1 MGRCE
6 KGGICHND
14 KSGQETGNGRER
26 SVGWSYFLLFPLTGG
41 AKTAGGEVDARSS
54 LLFMFASTFAL
65 SLFALTS
72 TFVRTDVAKEMI
84 FKEGGEISNVG
95 SKKLIFLL

>member
-1 MGRCE
+1 MELFLAFPFDWWGKDGRWR
-6 KGGICHND
+6 GGCP
-14 KSGQETGNGRER
+14 
-26 SVGWSYFLLFPLTGG
+26 FFF
-41 AKTAGGEVDARSS
+41 A
-54 LLFMFASTFAL
+54 FMFASTFAL